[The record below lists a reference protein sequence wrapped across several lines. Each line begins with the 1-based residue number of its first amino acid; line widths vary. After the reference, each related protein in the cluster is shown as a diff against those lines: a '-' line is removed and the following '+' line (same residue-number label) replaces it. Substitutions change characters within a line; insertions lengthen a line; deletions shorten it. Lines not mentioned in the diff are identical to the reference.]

1 MANNIINNNMNTKES
16 LRSLENLM
24 NEFFHDSTTNE
35 RKRQIEQI
43 LNNFSKES
51 HCWDECLSYLSETNN
66 EYTAMYCLSVL
77 ENIIYIKWH
86 SLGPE
91 KSDLRLSIWKY
102 LLSNHHLVPQYITNK
117 TAKLL
122 VSIARIDWPQFYP
135 DFMQNI
141 LDLLQSRNTMSLAL
155 MLLKTAIE
163 ELTISRDDLCAA
175 RKLELNK
182 LLQSEMGRIL
192 LSLTNV
198 MEVILD
204 KHCNFL
210 TATPPPSPTQ
220 SPNSESNV
228 SFTKGFYFFTSI
240 SSLFR

>member
-1 MANNIINNNMNTKES
+1 V
-16 LRSLENLM
+16 LENL
-24 NEFFHDSTTNE
+24 
-35 RKRQIEQI
+35 I
-43 LNNFSKES
+43 
-51 HCWDECLSYLSETNN
+51 
-66 EYTAMYCLSVL
+66 SV
-77 ENIIYIKWH
+77 KWLC
-86 SLGPE
+86 LGPE

-102 LLSNHHLVPQYITNK
+102 LLTNHQTVPQYIRNK
-117 TAKLL
+117 AGKLL
-122 VSIARIDWPQFYP
+122 VNIARIDWPQFYP

-163 ELTISRDDLCAA
+163 ELTVSRDDLCAA

-182 LLQSEMGRIL
+182 LLQLEIGRIL

-204 KHCNFL
+204 KHVNFL

-228 SFTKGFYFFTSI
+228 SFNKG
-240 SSLFR
+240 